1 MLGSE
6 TAAGMR
12 RIVVRN
18 CRFSGTDTGLRFKSG
33 IGRGGKTE
41 LMFISDIIMSGIA
54 HEAIVFQ
61 CDYADKAPGET
72 ADEYTKKNY
81 MKQFTAE
88 QRQWTPDF
96 QDIHI
101 SRITCRGTQ
110 TAIKAAGLPGENCVH
125 DIDISDCSII
135 YNKVGKDID
144 EPTAKLTLVN
154 VKLTENKLR

>member
-1 MLGSE
+1 
-6 TAAGMR
+6 MR
-12 RIVVRN
+12 RFVVRHN
-18 CRFSGTDTGLRFKSG
+18 TFTETDTGLRFKSG

-125 DIDISDCSII
+125 DIDISDCTFV
-135 YNKVGKDID
+135 YDKAGQVID
-144 EPTAKLTLVN
+144 EQTAKL
-154 VKLTENKLR
+154 KLTNVNMILNKKQ